1 MIQIIYL
8 EEKILT
14 RSAYTY
20 LFEKQEGC
28 KVVYSETNA
37 NAFIHYIEEQKLPA
51 DICILSD
58 AYSYVELVKIIKAL
72 KRKSNHSY
80 ILLKS
85 ENKYMHG
92 ICLLLKNGL
101 NGFFFTDQS
110 LIDLKQVFYE
120 RTKYK
125 ITADKLKLILRNKKA
140 PIEIKQLSCE
150 QVSLSLNEIEFIQAC
165 VRDETYEEIAL
176 RMQKNVKTINGY
188 RDSVFKKL
196 QVKQRTAM
204 VLAAL
209 RRNLIDL

>member
-1 MIQIIYL
+1 
-8 EEKILT
+8 
-14 RSAYTY
+14 
-20 LFEKQEGC
+20 
-28 KVVYSETNA
+28 
-37 NAFIHYIEEQKLPA
+37 
-51 DICILSD
+51 
-58 AYSYVELVKIIKAL
+58 
-72 KRKSNHSY
+72 
-80 ILLKS
+80 
-85 ENKYMHG
+85 MHG

-140 PIEIKQLSCE
+140 PIEIKQLSCV